1 MSESFRDEILS
12 HKSRAELQYVVSM
25 YANIDYYD
33 EYKVDVSYLHNIHWK
48 VYYGILSNMIE
59 KKGISVIDEVNVEM
73 YMSEQNEKLQKIYE
87 NAGGWQTIADAKD
100 IIEPENIESYYRE
113 VVRYS
118 AILKLGQLGF
128 DLSKNWDKF
137 KKLTYQ
143 ELADVMTAS
152 VEDVFTT
159 IDMGEDKVEDI
170 KEGVMDMIIEA
181 DKGAMKGLPVTSTL
195 LNNYINGL
203 VLGNITMVAGASGAG
218 KAQPVDTII
227 PTPNGDVR
235 MGDIKVGDYVFDRLG
250 KPTKVLGVFPQGK
263 IDAYEVELGDGRKTI
278 CNDEHLWGTYTGKGF
293 YKVRTLREMLDI
305 GIKKNDGTNRWR
317 IDTNKGVEY
326 GAKKLPIEPYALG
339 ALIGDGSLS
348 SKVLSISSV
357 DEDVVKKVSKG
368 IGAVE
373 YRKTSGDNY
382 GWVFHHEPRAYS
394 YSGGYGQTINKVRF
408 QITSEELFKEI
419 PELLTTSANKYIPE
433 IYLQS
438 SKEQR
443 LLLLQ
448 GLMDTDG
455 SIEKGNRYNVNY
467 STVSKRLAS
476 DVRELCLSLGYLSTV
491 SAYDRGRE
499 NVEYNVSINIPND
512 KKQELFT
519 LKRKLDIAIE
529 AANTKKRRDYSKIT
543 IKSVE
548 KLDKQEEM
556 VCIMVDNPE
565 HLYLTN
571 DFIVT
576 HNTFVTLSQ
585 CLPIV
590 IKEKEPILIM
600 CNEEDKAKWQREI
613 ITWTINNVLGGDFV
627 KSRFYQ
633 GNFTSEEWDLL
644 KQATEW
650 FDDKVA
656 SGLINFVNFS
666 TYSMD
671 KSIKLI
677 RKYATQYDIKYYII
691 DTLKL
696 DNDIGSTVNEN
707 SWLQLQQNMVKLYN
721 VIKPT
726 VKNCHVWVTYQLNKS
741 VRSRFL
747 DQSALGMSKNVA
759 DVVSTLLLVRNVLE
773 NEKKADS
780 GGMDVYKGAQ
790 KVILDEEKDYMICFI
805 DKNRQGAN
813 NRQIVWRV
821 DKGRNIMK
829 DVGVTTIA
837 QDY

>member
-87 NAGGWQTIADAKD
+87 NAGGWQTIAEAKD

-128 DLSKNWDKF
+128 DLNKNWDKL

-181 DKGAMKGLPVTSTL
+181 DKGAMKGLPVTSTT
-195 LNNYINGL
+195 LNNYVNGL
-203 VLGNITMVAGASGAG
+203 VLGNITMVAGQS
-218 KAQPVDTII
+218 
-227 PTPNGDVR
+227 
-235 MGDIKVGDYVFDRLG
+235 
-250 KPTKVLGVFPQGK
+250 
-263 IDAYEVELGDGRKTI
+263 
-278 CNDEHLWGTYTGKGF
+278 
-293 YKVRTLREMLDI
+293 
-305 GIKKNDGTNRWR
+305 
-317 IDTNKGVEY
+317 
-326 GAKKLPIEPYALG
+326 
-339 ALIGDGSLS
+339 
-348 SKVLSISSV
+348 
-357 DEDVVKKVSKG
+357 G
-368 IGAVE
+368 IG
-373 YRKTSGDNY
+373 K
-382 GWVFHHEPRAYS
+382 
-394 YSGGYGQTINKVRF
+394 
-408 QITSEELFKEI
+408 
-419 PELLTTSANKYIPE
+419 
-433 IYLQS
+433 
-438 SKEQR
+438 
-443 LLLLQ
+443 
-448 GLMDTDG
+448 
-455 SIEKGNRYNVNY
+455 
-467 STVSKRLAS
+467 
-476 DVRELCLSLGYLSTV
+476 
-491 SAYDRGRE
+491 
-499 NVEYNVSINIPND
+499 
-512 KKQELFT
+512 
-519 LKRKLDIAIE
+519 
-529 AANTKKRRDYSKIT
+529 
-543 IKSVE
+543 
-548 KLDKQEEM
+548 
-556 VCIMVDNPE
+556 
-565 HLYLTN
+565 
-571 DFIVT
+571 
-576 HNTFVTLSQ
+576 TFVTLTQ

-590 IKEKEPILIM
+590 IKEREPILIM

-633 GNFTSEEWDLL
+633 GNFTSEEWGLL

-650 FDDKVA
+650 FDDKVDN
-656 SGLINFVNFS
+656 GLINFVNFS

-677 RKYATQYDIKYYII
+677 RKYATQYGIKYYII

-759 DVVSTLLLVRNVLE
+759 DVVSTLLLVRNALE
-773 NEKKADS
+773 NEKKSDS

-805 DKNRQGAN
+805 DKNRQGAT